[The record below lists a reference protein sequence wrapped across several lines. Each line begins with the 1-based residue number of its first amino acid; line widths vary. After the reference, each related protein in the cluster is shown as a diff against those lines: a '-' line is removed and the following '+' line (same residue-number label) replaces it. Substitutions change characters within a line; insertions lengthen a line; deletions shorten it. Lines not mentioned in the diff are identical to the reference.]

1 MRWIRIGGLSLAGA
15 LVLAVA
21 ALGAPAL
28 SASAA
33 SGYTCAGGSVPGG
46 SYASLT
52 VNGVCTVDA
61 GNVSI
66 AHNVT
71 IGPNAALIA
80 LFAGSDL
87 TVGGNVIVQRD
98 AAAGLGCGPPDGQ
111 CANDTGD
118 TPTLSN
124 NVSIGGN
131 VVASGALAV
140 IIHNVHVARNIV
152 VSGGGGG
159 VNCDPHDV
167 TQGPAFSD
175 VEDSTI
181 GGNVVISGLRSCWLG
196 FIRNHISGNAIFTG
210 NTLADQDANEF
221 VTNTIGRNLICN
233 GNSPA
238 PQFGDS
244 GGDPDV
250 VGGHAIG
257 QCARLLLPNPN
268 PGGEG

>member
-1 MRWIRIGGLSLAGA
+1 
-15 LVLAVA
+15 VA
-21 ALGAPAL
+21 
-28 SASAA
+28 
-33 SGYTCAGGSVPGG
+33 
-46 SYASLT
+46 
-52 VNGVCTVDA
+52 GVCTVDA
-61 GNVSI
+61 GNVVVD
-66 AHNVT
+66 HNVM
-71 IGPNAALIA
+71 IQPNAALIA

-131 VVASGALAV
+131 VIASGALAV
-140 IIHNVHVARNIV
+140 IIHSINVDGNIV
-152 VSGGGGG
+152 ISGGGGG
-159 VNCDPHDV
+159 VNCDANDV
-167 TQGPAFSD
+167 LEGPAFSD

-181 GGNVVISGLRSCWLG
+181 GGNVVITGIQSCWLG
-196 FIRNHISGNAIFTG
+196 FIRNHVSGNAIFVG
-210 NTLADQDANEF
+210 NQLADPDANEF

-233 GNSPA
+233 GNTPA

-250 VGGHAIG
+250 VGGHALG
-257 QCARLLLPNPN
+257 QCAALILPNPN
-268 PGGEG
+268 PGGGEG